1 MTVDTLPAPPLALG
15 LALVALALLGA
26 LVLWRRGR
34 RRPATPVSVGLLD
47 PELPEEVEPHTV
59 RALRAQVRA
68 LEEALENVVDPEPV
82 PAPVPVVATEPV
94 LVATPDPDALAS
106 YRRQVRLAVRAV
118 AVGTTSGDDPQHA
131 VARVAAAIE
140 RLDRPG
146 VLARPALPETFGRSV
161 PPPASASVPIART
174 ARTAV
179 AAVAAAVAPAP
190 EPELDDEPDVMAHL
204 MSVRASSAL
213 RSDTETETDDQA
225 EVVLPVP
232 PPAPA
237 EPRRG
242 RRRQRHSAA

>member
-1 MTVDTLPAPPLALG
+1 MTVDTLPAPALALG

-34 RRPATPVSVGLLD
+34 RRPATPVSVDLLD

-106 YRRQVRLAVRAV
+106 YRRQVRLALRAV
-118 AVGTTSGDDPQHA
+118 AVRTSAGDDPQHA

-146 VLARPALPETFGRSV
+146 VLARPALPETLGLSV
-161 PPPASASVPIART
+161 APPAAASAPIAW
-174 ARTAV
+174 AAV
-179 AAVAAAVAPAP
+179 AAVVAPAP
-190 EPELDDEPDVMAHL
+190 QPEVDDEPDVMAHL
-204 MSVRASSAL
+204 MSVRAPSAL
-213 RSDTETETDDQA
+213 RSDTETDDQA